1 MPFLTDIATGGVGPA
16 TYSAALSETSHS
28 MIIANYGASQ
38 GFDNDDGSSWYDTHD
53 NFFYDADGFKMV
65 RRAAHLRSAA
75 CRDATKREST
85 RREPPHAD
93 SPAPRAR
100 ARTRALA
107 HLQDYGGHD
116 SKFHHNVVIAVHGQN
131 CVGTASFIA
140 GHATSLYENDCVVY
154 GTERVDDLFE
164 NCDKDLAPQVPMNGY
179 NNRFYTAL
187 GNASATCDCCGLRP
201 LAGQAWAVGIETNA
215 SAFTLPSGDTIIA
228 WGRNKLFG
236 E

>member
-1 MPFLTDIATGGVGPA
+1 MPFLTRIASGGA
-16 TYSAALSETSHS
+16 SASYASALSETSHS

-53 NFFYDADGFKMV
+53 NFFYDADGFKM
-65 RRAAHLRSAA
+65 
-75 CRDATKREST
+75 
-85 RREPPHAD
+85 
-93 SPAPRAR
+93 
-100 ARTRALA
+100 
-107 HLQDYGGHD
+107 DYGGHD